1 MARPIEEIYNSL
13 VSKVSSQSGSS
24 WSSLKDSMVG
34 KELLWFGANIE
45 SDAEVLS
52 DAVNG
57 VVSLARYSAD
67 QLISYAYT
75 QDVPLDLSRPSSVKV
90 GFRGLPGGR
99 AVVCAPFQL
108 CLTIGTLSFYNIEYC
123 RTDSE
128 VTLYQGIPMQMLSGS
143 SMVLPFTVPG
153 NRVTPWKLYLE
164 LQSGS
169 FQSSYVKLGSDVLSS
184 SVWVFAQAQSSSTS
198 DVVSP
203 VFPYTSYNAS
213 LSSPQAKLYKV
224 RALWDYTTCV
234 LFGDSNWAQPVLP
247 SQYNYTVVWLQG
259 TYNRFTVSS
268 GSRLEVTTPSYTGS
282 LPLLSSSDSTD
293 LGFYV
298 SSSQDGETQSLS
310 YARNYLLSEVFKN
323 SGIVTESQI
332 RNFVL
337 SFPSVQS
344 CWLDVS
350 PGVISIYV
358 KPTHEGDSA
367 FEFLTD
373 YLYQYGVPGPKYS
386 TSVSQ
391 PLLFTVVLHDV
402 SSAGSSQLPRAM
414 SLLRELYSYDNVTL
428 STQVS
433 SALIQQELTL
443 QGISG
448 ITATIRAIEELTEEV
463 SNSLV
468 LRSLPSEGTIV
479 LYDASGLVLGF
490 DSTGRFKEYVILD
503 SGLSNALN
511 AADVSMSGLGDYV
524 WLGGGSVSY
533 LVSLDDGRLLLS
545 DSSVALPPLSASFAP
560 YGSGLYAMWYD
571 GVDNGTDAKLV
582 RLYQDSSVFHSGK
595 YSIFSHPSYVT
606 PLSNGVGGVDFV
618 VRPDSSF
625 TVNGVLGVS
634 GSGPSSDSLI
644 CSVTSTQS
652 VTVGESTYYPS
663 GLARYRRAGS
673 NYYYDLTLLLS
684 ATPASYVN
692 ASAFYNGVWYM
703 PLTDMAS
710 SEAGLMGFDI
720 YAPDGS
726 SIGDGSSNWSK
737 SLSLTMLNA
746 GVGSLEGA
754 TPLSLRV
761 VDPSTM
767 YALYTRGSG
776 DSLKYYF
783 GVVYF
788 VISVSES
795 SEFRYRL
802 ISEVE
807 FDASAYP
814 SSILSASSG
823 LVTLGGLV
831 NGSRLFW
838 SGSAS
843 SITASGYS
851 TLGAGLS
858 SSLVLSTVGSVDY
871 STGTIYGLVGGGLGE
886 YVEYEIASTLTGG
899 ATYPLL
905 SDVVVD

>member
-1 MARPIEEIYNSL
+1 M
-13 VSKVSSQSGSS
+13 
-24 WSSLKDSMVG
+24 
-34 KELLWFGANIE
+34 
-45 SDAEVLS
+45 
-52 DAVNG
+52 
-57 VVSLARYSAD
+57 
-67 QLISYAYT
+67 
-75 QDVPLDLSRPSSVKV
+75 
-90 GFRGLPGGR
+90 
-99 AVVCAPFQL
+99 
-108 CLTIGTLSFYNIEYC
+108 
-123 RTDSE
+123 
-128 VTLYQGIPMQMLSGS
+128 
-143 SMVLPFTVPG
+143 
-153 NRVTPWKLYLE
+153 
-164 LQSGS
+164 
-169 FQSSYVKLGSDVLSS
+169 
-184 SVWVFAQAQSSSTS
+184 
-198 DVVSP
+198 
-203 VFPYTSYNAS
+203 
-213 LSSPQAKLYKV
+213 
-224 RALWDYTTCV
+224 
-234 LFGDSNWAQPVLP
+234 
-247 SQYNYTVVWLQG
+247 
-259 TYNRFTVSS
+259 
-268 GSRLEVTTPSYTGS
+268 
-282 LPLLSSSDSTD
+282 
-293 LGFYV
+293 
-298 SSSQDGETQSLS
+298 
-310 YARNYLLSEVFKN
+310 
-323 SGIVTESQI
+323 
-332 RNFVL
+332 
-337 SFPSVQS
+337 
-344 CWLDVS
+344 
-350 PGVISIYV
+350 
-358 KPTHEGDSA
+358 
-367 FEFLTD
+367 
-373 YLYQYGVPGPKYS
+373 YQYGVPGPKYI

-443 QGISG
+443 QVISG

-463 SNSLV
+463 STSLV

-490 DSTGRFKEYVILD
+490 DSAGRFKEYVILD

-533 LVSLDDGRLLLS
+533 LVSLEDGRLLLS

-634 GSGPSSDSLI
+634 GSGSSSDSLI

-663 GLARYRRAGS
+663 GLARYRRTGS

-703 PLTDMAS
+703 PLTDMS
-710 SEAGLMGFDI
+710 SSTSGLTGFDI
-720 YAPDGS
+720 YAPDGT

-746 GVGSLEGA
+746 GVGSLEGV

-807 FDASAYP
+807 FGASAYP

-823 LVTLGGLV
+823 SVTLGGLV

>member
-1 MARPIEEIYNSL
+1 
-13 VSKVSSQSGSS
+13 
-24 WSSLKDSMVG
+24 
-34 KELLWFGANIE
+34 
-45 SDAEVLS
+45 
-52 DAVNG
+52 
-57 VVSLARYSAD
+57 
-67 QLISYAYT
+67 
-75 QDVPLDLSRPSSVKV
+75 
-90 GFRGLPGGR
+90 
-99 AVVCAPFQL
+99 
-108 CLTIGTLSFYNIEYC
+108 
-123 RTDSE
+123 
-128 VTLYQGIPMQMLSGS
+128 
-143 SMVLPFTVPG
+143 
-153 NRVTPWKLYLE
+153 
-164 LQSGS
+164 
-169 FQSSYVKLGSDVLSS
+169 
-184 SVWVFAQAQSSSTS
+184 
-198 DVVSP
+198 
-203 VFPYTSYNAS
+203 
-213 LSSPQAKLYKV
+213 
-224 RALWDYTTCV
+224 
-234 LFGDSNWAQPVLP
+234 
-247 SQYNYTVVWLQG
+247 
-259 TYNRFTVSS
+259 
-268 GSRLEVTTPSYTGS
+268 
-282 LPLLSSSDSTD
+282 
-293 LGFYV
+293 
-298 SSSQDGETQSLS
+298 
-310 YARNYLLSEVFKN
+310 
-323 SGIVTESQI
+323 
-332 RNFVL
+332 
-337 SFPSVQS
+337 
-344 CWLDVS
+344 
-350 PGVISIYV
+350 
-358 KPTHEGDSA
+358 
-367 FEFLTD
+367 
-373 YLYQYGVPGPKYS
+373 
-386 TSVSQ
+386 
-391 PLLFTVVLHDV
+391 
-402 SSAGSSQLPRAM
+402 M

-663 GLARYRRAGS
+663 GLARYRRTGS

-703 PLTDMAS
+703 PLTDMSS
-710 SEAGLMGFDI
+710 SEAGLTGFDI

-807 FDASAYP
+807 FGASAYP

-871 STGTIYGLVGGGLGE
+871 STGTIYGLVGGGLSE